1 MFGSEV
7 LEVGV
12 GVTLILLFISLICT
26 AAREALEIGL
36 RTRAADLERGI
47 RELLK
52 DRDGTGITRDLYS
65 HPLIQSLFLGD
76 YDPGKLVSKNGG
88 VTKYM
93 ARAARSSLPS
103 YIPAGNF
110 ASAILDI
117 VRTKAGGTDPLSA
130 ASLRDAVGKLEDCNL
145 RRALLSALDGAE
157 NDLAA
162 VKSNLEMWFN
172 GTMDRVSGWYKRR
185 TQTILFV
192 IGLVAA
198 ITLNVDIITVAQ
210 RLSQD
215 KAMREGIVSQAESIV
230 SSQANKS
237 VSADDK
243 TDGSQAKK
251 LAKAGDKTDTSQA
264 KSAGDKTDGSQ
275 AKSAGDITDKAPP
288 PPPSFTEL
296 NRQLELL
303 GYPIGWQWEANSL
316 MPLAAHQACQR
327 KGKKSC
333 ALQTGDWL
341 LMAVGW
347 LVTALA
353 VMLGAPFWFDV
364 LNKFM
369 VVRSTVKP
377 REKSREEGSEDRA
390 QPQTVSLQLVRPGG
404 K

>member
-7 LEVGV
+7 LEVGI

-52 DRDGTGITRDLYS
+52 DREGTGVARDLYS

-76 YDPGKLVSKNGG
+76 YDPANLVSKNGG

-93 ARAARSSLPS
+93 ARAARANLPS

-117 VRTKAGGTDPLSA
+117 VRTQAGVTDPLSP
-130 ASLRDAVGKLEDCNL
+130 ASLRDAVGKIQNPTLKS
-145 RRALLSALDGAE
+145 ALLSALDGAN

-185 TQTILFV
+185 TQTILFAT
-192 IGLVAA
+192 GLVAA
-198 ITLNVDIITVAQ
+198 IALNVDIITVAK
-210 RLSQD
+210 RLGQD
-215 KAMREGIVSQAESIV
+215 KALREGVVSQA
-230 SSQANKS
+230 
-237 VSADDK
+237 K
-243 TDGSQAKK
+243 T
-251 LAKAGDKTDTSQA
+251 LT
-264 KSAGDKTDGSQ
+264 SAGDKS
-275 AKSAGDITDKAPP
+275 DKEGLLALQKQT
-288 PPPSFTEL
+288 FKEL
-296 NRQLELL
+296 NRQMDDL
-303 GYPIGWQWEANSL
+303 GYPIGWQWQKDSYV
-316 MPLAAHQACQR
+316 PLAAPQACPR
-327 KGKKSC
+327 NGEKPC
-333 ALQTGDWL
+333 AALGPGDWL
-341 LMAVGW
+341 LIAVGW

-377 REKSREEGSEDRA
+377 REKSQEEGSEDRA
-390 QPQTVSLQLVRPGG
+390 QPQTVSLHLVRPGG
-404 K
+404 KG